1 MTPPITYKGAYKYQ
15 LRQDYTVQTG
25 IIPPKPYDRPDHY
38 MRLELDGT
46 LTVRKGYA
54 WDGPSGWLID
64 TRFNMRASLVHD
76 AFYQLLREKA
86 LTKNQKDATDRLFK
100 IMCIADGVFPPFAHI
115 YYLLLKAFAKYATEP
130 ASERP
135 ERTAPR

>member
-1 MTPPITYKGAYKYQ
+1 MTPPITYKGGYKYQ

-25 IIPPKPYDRPDHY
+25 IIPPKPYDQPDHY
-38 MRLELDGT
+38 MRLDMDGT

-54 WDGPSGWLID
+54 WDGPSGGLPD
-64 TRFNMRASLVHD
+64 TKFNIRASLVHD

-100 IMCIADGVFPPFAHI
+100 IMCIEDGVFPPFAYF
-115 YYLLLKAFAKYATEP
+115 YYLMLKAFGHYASDP
-130 ASERP
+130 DNDRP
-135 ERTAPR
+135 ERHAPR